1 MGEAGMAIRETEL
14 WMWSDACEM
23 LARAERLQSQFFR
36 PQQGRAR
43 LPAWE
48 PPVDMFET
56 AEAVLILVALPGV
69 DIDGVE
75 VVIDDRTLVVVGN
88 RTLPAELR
96 NAVIHRM
103 ELPQGRFERRLRL
116 PPGRYG
122 AVRRAAASGCLLVT
136 LAKSL

>member
-1 MGEAGMAIRETEL
+1 MAIRETEL

-36 PQQGRAR
+36 PQRGR

-69 DIDGVE
+69 DVDRVE
-75 VVIDDRTLVVVGN
+75 VVIDDGTLVVVGN
-88 RTLPAELR
+88 RVLPAELH

-122 AVRRAAASGCLLVT
+122 AVRRAAADGCLLVT